1 MSRAVVADPRNSRRK
16 YADTQI
22 RHDDH
27 PGSRRGGAW
36 AAGSQVAA
44 GCATVPRDEENVV
57 IRTVA
62 PDLGSCTRECSWLHG
77 KARSFLLNAPAQES
91 LAAAAL
97 GAPGSSPHDLPGR
110 AGLNWRNDR
119 YRCCG
124 DDEL

>member
-62 PDLGSCTRECSWLHG
+62 PALGSCTRECSWLHG
-77 KARSFLLNAPAQES
+77 KARSFLLNAAAQES
-91 LAAAAL
+91 RPPPS
-97 GAPGSSPHDLPGR
+97 APRRGSPDDLPGR
-110 AGLNWRNDR
+110 AGSEPVLRSLPPLWR
-119 YRCCG
+119 
-124 DDEL
+124 